1 MWPKV
6 FYFSGD
12 FQSDLRHVG
21 VHSVCLFVFSPQFDN
36 FTVLRHVGVHC
47 LLVFPP
53 RFDNFTVLPHFH
65 TSQLLLFHLL
75 SPSSAPFCFV
85 VLPETFGKEKYNAS
99 ALSLAQFEQ
108 EQSFLLK
115 ILTPLEAQLAFLLF
129 RNSSRRLYLKCYSKR
144 PLGHFS
150 LGSGVLCPLT
160 SNLECVYEE
169 TLYSAPSTVT
179 PANADGP
186 FSETEKKRWNQCLAA
201 SQRFPQAIYKGKSF

>member
-12 FQSDLRHVG
+12 FQSDLRHLG

-36 FTVLRHVGVHC
+36 FTVL
-47 LLVFPP
+47 
-53 RFDNFTVLPHFH
+53 PHFH
-65 TSQLLLFHLL
+65 TSQLLLLHLL

-99 ALSLAQFEQ
+99 APSLAQFEQ

-201 SQRFPQAIYKGKSF
+201 SQRLPQAIYKGKSF